1 MNEKGLTKFLIN
13 VVPAAVKKIES
24 NGKQCDSSSWGENFV
39 QHFDKNVYQNN
50 LISVVDLSLI
60 LIDWL
65 G

>member
-39 QHFDKNVYQNN
+39 QHFDKNVEQNN
-50 LISVVDLSLI
+50 LISVVDP
-60 LIDWL
+60 D
-65 G
+65 